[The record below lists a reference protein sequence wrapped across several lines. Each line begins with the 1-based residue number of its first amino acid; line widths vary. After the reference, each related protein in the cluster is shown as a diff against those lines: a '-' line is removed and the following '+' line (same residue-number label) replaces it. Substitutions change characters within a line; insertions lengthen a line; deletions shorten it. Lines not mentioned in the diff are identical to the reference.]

1 MLLPSFCRLRLAL
14 LLISVDCGIMT
25 PMKISTIVRSNLWA
39 ECFVVVLF
47 GAQVGSSF
55 AQERIYRCGNEYTNN
70 IKDSKSGGC
79 KLVEGGNVT
88 VVQGNRMPAAEPVR
102 VAALSP
108 KTVSTSAPRV
118 DNADQKIRDSDSRAI
133 LESELKRS
141 EAKQAELL
149 KEYNNGEPD
158 RNALDIKMPQRYTER
173 IAELKANIARNGSD
187 IVGIKRELGRNP
199 SATGKSN

>member
-25 PMKISTIVRSNLWA
+25 PMKISTIVRSALWA

-70 IKDSKSGGC
+70 IKDSKNGSC

-88 VVQGNRMPAAEPVR
+88 VVQGNRSAEPVR

-108 KTVSTSAPRV
+108 KTVSTSGPRV
-118 DNADQKIRDSDSRAI
+118 DSADQKVRDSDSRGI
-133 LESELKRS
+133 LESELKKA
-141 EAKQAELL
+141 EAKQAELI

-158 RNALDIKMPQRYTER
+158 RNALDIKNPQRYINR
-173 IAELKANIARNGSD
+173 VAELKANIARNDSD
-187 IVGIKRELGRNP
+187 IAGIKRELGRNQG
-199 SATGKSN
+199 STARVN